1 MLARIIVALA
11 VDHLNEGAR
20 LLPMTK
26 RSLMYSPLISRI
38 RPTTMCVLAATGAA
52 LTIAVSATTQ
62 AATSAPVGG
71 KGTVT
76 IDNCHIKRS
85 SAAGG
90 FTWFYCG
97 VVADAPAKVNVS
109 VNYKVNL
116 STFQPS
122 TGGTWDKGSG
132 TIRFTGGGE
141 SLENLKFAV
150 GNLSIAQVKSKLRVT
165 LSGARGA
172 TITRASAT
180 GS

>member
-1 MLARIIVALA
+1 
-11 VDHLNEGAR
+11 
-20 LLPMTK
+20 
-26 RSLMYSPLISRI
+26 MYSTLIFRI
-38 RPTTMCVLAATGAA
+38 RPSMTRVLAATSAA
-52 LTIAVSATTQ
+52 LTIAVPATAQ
-62 AATSAPVGG
+62 AATSAPSGG
-71 KGTVT
+71 KGTVA

-116 STFQPS
+116 STFKPS

-132 TIRFTGGGE
+132 TIRFTGGE
-141 SLENLKFAV
+141 SLDNLKFAV
-150 GNLSIAQVKSKLRVT
+150 RNLSIAQVKSKLRVT
-165 LSGARGA
+165 LSDARGA

>member
-1 MLARIIVALA
+1 MHSAFIF
-11 VDHLNEGAR
+11 
-20 LLPMTK
+20 
-26 RSLMYSPLISRI
+26 RI
-38 RPTTMCVLAATGAA
+38 RPSTMRVLAATGAA
-52 LTIAVSATTQ
+52 LAIAVPATAQ
-62 AATSAPVGG
+62 ATASAPGG
-71 KGTVT
+71 KGTVA

-97 VVADAPAKVNVS
+97 VVADAPANVS

-116 STFQPS
+116 TTFKPS

-132 TIRFTGGGE
+132 TIRFTGGE

-150 GNLSIAQVKSKLRVT
+150 RGLSAAQVKSKLRVT
-165 LSGARGA
+165 LSNARGA

>member
-1 MLARIIVALA
+1 MHSAL
-11 VDHLNEGAR
+11 
-20 LLPMTK
+20 
-26 RSLMYSPLISRI
+26 ICRI
-38 RPTTMCVLAATGAA
+38 RPSTIRVLAATGAA
-52 LTIAVSATTQ
+52 LTIVAPVTAQ
-62 AATSAPVGG
+62 AATSGSSGG
-71 KGTVT
+71 KGTVA

-90 FTWFYCG
+90 FTWFYCS

-116 STFQPS
+116 GTFRPS

-150 GNLSIAQVKSKLRVT
+150 RNLSIAQVKSKLRVT

-172 TITRASAT
+172 TITRASAPG